1 MRQAAVI
8 DVGCHSALL
17 MVARRQRTK
26 ERGGARGRWAMAP
39 SGKIRLALHE
49 TLTADGRVST
59 RGIRSVQSAVEQ
71 LSGAEHRGHAV
82 FAFATSVIRDAAN
95 RDEVIGQVADTTGVR
110 LRLLPG
116 REEARLAYIA
126 ARCWLGGGPGPL
138 LVLDIGGGTVEVAH
152 GEDAE
157 PARAHSL
164 PLGARAVTRALLPG
178 GVLPADRTLADVR
191 QQVREALDGVPL
203 PVARPGTRVIASSK
217 TFTQLAKLATTIE
230 RPTRAPAHLTLSS
243 VRAAVEL
250 LARTDPRHRGDLK
263 GISRHRA
270 EQSLAGAVVAEALME
285 ACQVREARICPWSTR
300 EGLLLERVGESRGR
314 RTARTT

>member
-1 MRQAAVI
+1 MRQAAVL

-49 TLTADGRVST
+49 TLTNDGRVST
-59 RGIRSVQSAVEQ
+59 RGIRSVQSAVER
-71 LSGAEHRGHAV
+71 LSGAEQRGHAV

-95 RDEVIGQVADTTGVR
+95 RDEVIGHVADTTGVR

-126 ARCWLGGGPGPL
+126 ARCWLGGGRGPL
-138 LVLDIGGGTVEVAH
+138 LVLDIGGGTVEIAH
-152 GEDAE
+152 GDDAE
-157 PARAHSL
+157 PAQAHSL

-191 QQVREALDGVPL
+191 QQVREALAGVAL
-203 PVARPGTRVIASSK
+203 PVARTGTRVIASSK
-217 TFTQLAKLATTIE
+217 TFTQLAKLATTLG

-250 LARTDPRHRGDLK
+250 LARTDPRHRGDLT

-285 ACQVREARICPWSTR
+285 ACQAYEAQICPWSTR